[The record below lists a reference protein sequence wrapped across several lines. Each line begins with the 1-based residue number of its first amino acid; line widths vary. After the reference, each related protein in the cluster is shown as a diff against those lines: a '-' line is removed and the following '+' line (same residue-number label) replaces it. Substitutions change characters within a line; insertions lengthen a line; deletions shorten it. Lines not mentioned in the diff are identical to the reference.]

1 MSEYPLVSVVIPL
14 YNKDPYIA
22 RALNSVLAQ
31 TVQDF
36 EVIVID
42 GGSTDDGAD
51 IVNEFDDLRIKLIQ
65 QVNQGVSSARNQGIY
80 YSRSNFIAFLDAD
93 DEWMNDHLET
103 LLRLRKIYPEAGAYT
118 TAYFIQGSNFK
129 IEKANFHDIPN
140 KPWEGLL
147 GSYFKSAAFGS
158 SPVWTSAV
166 GIPKKI
172 LTEMGGFNENQ
183 WLGEDLGLWATIA
196 LKYPIAFS
204 WEGIVIYHTEA
215 SNRACRRIEPVEEE
229 IFCRTARKAIESGEV
244 LSDIEE
250 YLSEYIAKKQIQTAC
265 RNIHA
270 GRPDLAKNIINNCKT
285 RYFKKEKF
293 LTLLWIYLPNSFF
306 RVCRALKIRIKSV
319 LPNDSAILK
328 RIFKLA

>member
-1 MSEYPLVSVVIPL
+1 MPEVSVVIPL
-14 YNKDPYIA
+14 YNKGPYIA
-22 RALNSVLAQ
+22 RAIQSVLNQ
-31 TVQDF
+31 TEQYF
-36 EVIVID
+36 EIIIID
-42 GGSTDDGAD
+42 GHSTDEGPIIAKSFMDR
-51 IVNEFDDLRIKLIQ
+51 RIFLFEQTGK
-65 QVNQGVSSARNQGIY
+65 GVSSARNEGIY
-80 YSRSNFIAFLDAD
+80 HSQSDFITFLDAD

-118 TAYFIQGSNFK
+118 TAYFIKGSNFK

-215 SNRACRRIEPVEEE
+215 SNRACKRIEPVEEE
-229 IFCRTARKAIESGEV
+229 IFCRTARKAIESGE
-244 LSDIEE
+244 LPSDIEE
-250 YLSEYIAKKQIQTAC
+250 YLSEFVAKKQIQTAC

-306 RVCRALKIRIKSV
+306 QVCRALKIRIKSV

-328 RIFKLA
+328 RIFKFA